1 MSNKQI
7 IENFYRAFAA
17 SDIEGMLSCY
27 HDKIQFEDPAFGKL
41 EGDRAKNMWRMLLLS
56 SNGEIKLSFSNVEAD
71 ETSGSA
77 YWIAEYY
84 FSKTGR
90 KVINHVQAS
99 FHFQDGLIIKHKDQ
113 FSLYK
118 WAKQALG
125 MTGVLIG
132 WSSFFKHKMQKGT
145 NTLLDNFMRKN
156 AKM

>member
-90 KVINHVQAS
+90 KVINHV
-99 FHFQDGLIIKHKDQ
+99 
-113 FSLYK
+113 
-118 WAKQALG
+118 ALG

>member
-84 FSKTGR
+84 FSK
-90 KVINHVQAS
+90 
-99 FHFQDGLIIKHKDQ
+99 
-113 FSLYK
+113 
-118 WAKQALG
+118 
-125 MTGVLIG
+125 GVLIG